1 MTLRLVL
8 SGLLLMGLACSD
20 RDPPMEEVDSGASD
34 ARTSDAPVADDAP
47 LFDDAPMSED
57 APSMDS
63 GPVDSGPVDSGPDA
77 DSGPVD
83 SGPDADTG
91 PVDSGPDADSGPVDS
106 GPDADTGPVDSGS
119 GSGPMCNDICTPT
132 CFRPVSCTLACGT
145 RSIDCGCCGCVEPA
159 FDDISCDA
167 ES

>member
-20 RDPPMEEVDSGASD
+20 RDPPMEVDSGSSD
-34 ARTSDAPVADDAP
+34 ARTSDAPMLDDAP
-47 LFDDAPMSED
+47 IFDDAPMSVDAPVSED
-57 APSMDS
+57 APSM
-63 GPVDSGPVDSGPDA
+63 DSGPVDSGPDA

-91 PVDSGPDADSGPVDS
+91 PI
-106 GPDADTGPVDSGS
+106 DSGS
-119 GSGPMCNDICTPT
+119 GSGPMCSDVCTPT
-132 CFRPVSCTLACGT
+132 CFRPINCTLACGT
-145 RSIDCGCCGCVEPA
+145 RSIGCGCCGCVAPA